1 MKDTSSESNLS
12 LPDSLAGSV
21 DEWLARNADNEAIRA
36 VLESEPGLS
45 SVLRKVLACST
56 YVADILERRP
66 DMLRELVD
74 SGRLARTLDAGEVHE
89 LFARAAADGPSESE
103 FESRLRWLRHRELAR
118 IVWRDL
124 AGLAS
129 VEETLGELSAVA
141 DAAIC
146 AGIEW
151 AQSLLEERHGK
162 PRCADGST
170 AHIVVLA
177 MGKLGGGELN
187 FSSDVDLIFCFTEHG
202 ETDGERSKSN
212 EEFFRLLT
220 QRVVSVL
227 SKKTGD
233 GFVYRVDIR
242 LRPFGNSGPVAVSLP
257 ALETYLAQ
265 HGRDWERYAYVK
277 ARVVNQWDGA
287 NDFYDEIIRP
297 FVYRRYLDYGVF
309 SSLRDMK
316 SMIEAEVRRK
326 EYRDNVKLGR
336 GGIREI
342 EFIVQTLQL
351 VRGGTIPALRERRLL
366 VALDKL
372 IRPGCLTAEGSAELL
387 EAYGFLRWFE
397 NRLQAINDRQT
408 HDVPA
413 DETSRER
420 LTVAMG
426 ASGWEQLAA
435 TLSSYRDTVSG
446 HFHSIVLHGEDEPAD
461 AGSDDEIIQIFLP
474 AASVDECEAVL
485 SELGYADPGAAA
497 ARLHAFRDSGFY
509 LRLDEAGRQRLITM
523 MPAVVTAA
531 ARQSDPLIALTG
543 VLTIIESIGR
553 RSAYFSLLNEN
564 PGALERLVSLCS
576 MSEMLVTQIASHPL
590 LLDELLDHR
599 IFHDPPT
606 REDLEADLAG
616 RLQGDMLDDPEGSRF
631 ALGNFQQAATFRV
644 AVTDLSGALPLMKV
658 SDRLTDIAEIVLAGA
673 LQLARHE
680 LMQRYGTPGC
690 VVDGQKREA
699 RFAIVAYGK
708 LGGLELGY
716 GSDLDIV
723 FLHDSEGTQQQT
735 DGEKPVDNSVF
746 FIRLA
751 QRIIH
756 ILTMLTSSGPLYEV
770 DTRLRPNGQSGLL
783 VSSLAAF
790 HRYQQ
795 KEAWTW
801 EHQALLRGR
810 PVAGDEPLRVA
821 FEELRHSVLAENV
834 HLDILKTDVIEMRQ
848 KMRTE
853 MNSGTRDLFDLKQD
867 LGGVTDIEFI
877 VQYLVLREACHSS
890 DLTNWSDNIRQLEA
904 LAVANILSAADT
916 ELLAGAYRE
925 FRSRMHRL
933 ALAGKPRLAPRDEVA
948 ELAGKVREIWQ
959 QVFGGD

>member
-1 MKDTSSESNLS
+1 
-12 LPDSLAGSV
+12 
-21 DEWLARNADNEAIRA
+21 
-36 VLESEPGLS
+36 
-45 SVLRKVLACST
+45 
-56 YVADILERRP
+56 
-66 DMLRELVD
+66 
-74 SGRLARTLDAGEVHE
+74 
-89 LFARAAADGPSESE
+89 
-103 FESRLRWLRHRELAR
+103 
-118 IVWRDL
+118 
-124 AGLAS
+124 
-129 VEETLGELSAVA
+129 
-141 DAAIC
+141 
-146 AGIEW
+146 
-151 AQSLLEERHGK
+151 
-162 PRCADGST
+162 
-170 AHIVVLA
+170 
-177 MGKLGGGELN
+177 
-187 FSSDVDLIFCFTEHG
+187 
-202 ETDGERSKSN
+202 
-212 EEFFRLLT
+212 
-220 QRVVSVL
+220 
-227 SKKTGD
+227 
-233 GFVYRVDIR
+233 
-242 LRPFGNSGPVAVSLP
+242 
-257 ALETYLAQ
+257 
-265 HGRDWERYAYVK
+265 
-277 ARVVNQWDGA
+277 
-287 NDFYDEIIRP
+287 
-297 FVYRRYLDYGVF
+297 
-309 SSLRDMK
+309 
-316 SMIEAEVRRK
+316 
-326 EYRDNVKLGR
+326 
-336 GGIREI
+336 
-342 EFIVQTLQL
+342 
-351 VRGGTIPALRERRLL
+351 
-366 VALDKL
+366 
-372 IRPGCLTAEGSAELL
+372 
-387 EAYGFLRWFE
+387 
-397 NRLQAINDRQT
+397 
-408 HDVPA
+408 
-413 DETSRER
+413 
-420 LTVAMG
+420 
-426 ASGWEQLAA
+426 
-435 TLSSYRDTVSG
+435 
-446 HFHSIVLHGEDEPAD
+446 
-461 AGSDDEIIQIFLP
+461 
-474 AASVDECEAVL
+474 
-485 SELGYADPGAAA
+485 
-497 ARLHAFRDSGFY
+497 
-509 LRLDEAGRQRLITM
+509 
-523 MPAVVTAA
+523 
-531 ARQSDPLIALTG
+531 
-543 VLTIIESIGR
+543 
-553 RSAYFSLLNEN
+553 
-564 PGALERLVSLCS
+564 
-576 MSEMLVTQIASHPL
+576 
-590 LLDELLDHR
+590 
-599 IFHDPPT
+599 
-606 REDLEADLAG
+606 
-616 RLQGDMLDDPEGSRF
+616 
-631 ALGNFQQAATFRV
+631 
-644 AVTDLSGALPLMKV
+644 
-658 SDRLTDIAEIVLAGA
+658 

>member
-1 MKDTSSESNLS
+1 
-12 LPDSLAGSV
+12 
-21 DEWLARNADNEAIRA
+21 
-36 VLESEPGLS
+36 
-45 SVLRKVLACST
+45 
-56 YVADILERRP
+56 
-66 DMLRELVD
+66 
-74 SGRLARTLDAGEVHE
+74 
-89 LFARAAADGPSESE
+89 
-103 FESRLRWLRHRELAR
+103 
-118 IVWRDL
+118 
-124 AGLAS
+124 
-129 VEETLGELSAVA
+129 
-141 DAAIC
+141 
-146 AGIEW
+146 
-151 AQSLLEERHGK
+151 
-162 PRCADGST
+162 
-170 AHIVVLA
+170 
-177 MGKLGGGELN
+177 
-187 FSSDVDLIFCFTEHG
+187 
-202 ETDGERSKSN
+202 
-212 EEFFRLLT
+212 
-220 QRVVSVL
+220 
-227 SKKTGD
+227 
-233 GFVYRVDIR
+233 
-242 LRPFGNSGPVAVSLP
+242 
-257 ALETYLAQ
+257 
-265 HGRDWERYAYVK
+265 
-277 ARVVNQWDGA
+277 
-287 NDFYDEIIRP
+287 
-297 FVYRRYLDYGVF
+297 
-309 SSLRDMK
+309 
-316 SMIEAEVRRK
+316 
-326 EYRDNVKLGR
+326 
-336 GGIREI
+336 
-342 EFIVQTLQL
+342 
-351 VRGGTIPALRERRLL
+351 
-366 VALDKL
+366 
-372 IRPGCLTAEGSAELL
+372 
-387 EAYGFLRWFE
+387 
-397 NRLQAINDRQT
+397 
-408 HDVPA
+408 
-413 DETSRER
+413 
-420 LTVAMG
+420 
-426 ASGWEQLAA
+426 
-435 TLSSYRDTVSG
+435 
-446 HFHSIVLHGEDEPAD
+446 
-461 AGSDDEIIQIFLP
+461 
-474 AASVDECEAVL
+474 
-485 SELGYADPGAAA
+485 
-497 ARLHAFRDSGFY
+497 
-509 LRLDEAGRQRLITM
+509 M